1 MFIEII
7 KHTPSWVFVLF
18 FALLILGYLQTKNRK
33 VKLNVVFILP
43 ASMII
48 LSAFGVSSA
57 FGLMPIA
64 FASWFIGG
72 IFSLGISLKLAIP
85 KGIAYSSIEEKF
97 FIPGSWVPLFLMMA
111 IFSTKYIVGVAIAR
125 QLPIIS
131 EVEII
136 TFISLL
142 YGCFSGIFLSR
153 SIIVWQAKEALAQN

>member
-7 KHTPSWVFVLF
+7 KHTPPWVFVLF
-18 FALLILGYLQTKNRK
+18 FVLLILGYLQTKNRK

-43 ASMII
+43 VSMIT
-48 LSAFGVSSA
+48 LSIFGVSSA
-57 FGLMPIA
+57 FGLMPMA

-72 IFSLGISLKLAIP
+72 IFSLGVSLKIVLP
-85 KGIAYSSIEEKF
+85 KSINYSSAEEKF

-131 EVEII
+131 EVEFI

-153 SIIVWQAKEALAQN
+153 SIIVWQTRGALS